1 MKGSIKVKLDTL
13 KSKCQLQNTFDMT
26 INSGRISPQFKIAIS
41 LRTPIVE
48 KEYTTIPK
56 QVIQITKAFP
66 EFNKDGIPKET
77 HSEFEQKR
85 NTVGVL
91 TESDIK
97 PRDAASISSKKE
109 TTSEKK
115 KPENAPA
122 PKKNEGSEAKKP
134 EEKIDSS
141 EFSKEDLDDPDNQD
155 NMLSLK
161 YMEHAIARMDQEIK
175 KIEGRPPQKL
185 RQKFLQT
192 KCRYNTMKEQVMEG
206 AITIENYVG
215 ILNKQ
220 IQKDKRLA
228 QYFNQNGVKDKA
240 ALVFERLKIIVKEL
254 EEAMTHLKK

>member
-1 MKGSIKVKLDTL
+1 
-13 KSKCQLQNTFDMT
+13 MT
-26 INSGRISPQFKIAIS
+26 INSGRISPQFKISIS
-41 LRTPIVE
+41 LRSPVVD

-66 EFNKDGIPKET
+66 EFNKDGVPKET
-77 HSEFEQKR
+77 HLELEHKP
-85 NTVGVL
+85 NKAAIL
-91 TESDIK
+91 TESDLK
-97 PRDAASISSKKE
+97 PKDTASISTKKQTA

-115 KPENAPA
+115 KPGNSAAAAEA
-122 PKKNEGSEAKKP
+122 KKNEGAATTEKKSE
-134 EEKIDSS
+134 ENIDAS

-206 AITIENYVG
+206 AITIESYAG

-228 QYFNQNGVKDKA
+228 QYFNQNGVKEKA
-240 ALVFERLKIIVKEL
+240 AAVFERLKIIVKEL
-254 EEAMTHLKK
+254 EEAMAHLKK